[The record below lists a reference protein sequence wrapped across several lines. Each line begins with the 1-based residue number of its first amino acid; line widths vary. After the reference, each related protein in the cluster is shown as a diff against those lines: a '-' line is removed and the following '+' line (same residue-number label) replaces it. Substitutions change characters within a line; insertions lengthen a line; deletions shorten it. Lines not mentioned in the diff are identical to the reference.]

1 MNVDTGSF
9 RALTGRLDDLE
20 REVAELAGDHRE
32 VAVNV
37 AALMVHSGMLGVI
50 PDSRSARARR
60 AARHLR
66 AVDGSAS

>member
-1 MNVDTGSF
+1 VNVDTGAF
-9 RALTGRLDDLE
+9 AALTGRLDDLE
-20 REVAELAGDHRE
+20 REVDELAGDHRE

-37 AALMVHSGMLGVI
+37 AALMVHSGMLGAI
-50 PDSRSARARR
+50 PDSRPARARR

>member
-1 MNVDTGSF
+1 VNVDTDAF

-20 REVAELAGDHRE
+20 REVA
-32 VAVNV
+32 
-37 AALMVHSGMLGVI
+37 ALMVHSGMLGAI
-50 PDSRSARARR
+50 PDSRPARARR

>member
-1 MNVDTGSF
+1 VNVDTGAF

-20 REVAELAGDHRE
+20 RE
-32 VAVNV
+32 V

>member
-1 MNVDTGSF
+1 MNTGTGEF
-9 RALTGRLDDLE
+9 RTLTGRLDDLE
-20 REVAELAGDHRE
+20 RQVAELVGYHRN

-37 AALMVHSGMLGVI
+37 AALMVYAGMLGAI
-50 PDSRSARARR
+50 PDSRLAGARR

>member
-1 MNVDTGSF
+1 VNVDTGSF
-9 RALTGRLDDLE
+9 RALTDRLDDLE
-20 REVAELAGDHRE
+20 RE
-32 VAVNV
+32 V